1 MDDQLKIFSIWITGI
16 SGAGKT
22 TLANNIN
29 ALLNSNQYKSIVLDG
44 DEIRKKMNK
53 DLGFSIKDRDEN
65 IRRIACMSELL
76 SHQNL
81 ITIVSV
87 ISPMRNQRTYAK
99 EIYGDDFNEVY
110 LKASLDQCIER
121 DVKGL
126 YKKALDQKET
136 DFTALTSPYEEPEN
150 PDLLIDTC
158 LNNTQQSAEKLINFL
173 QKKYNINLEIKK

>member
-1 MDDQLKIFSIWITGI
+1 LKTFSIWITGI

-29 ALLNSNQYKSIVLDG
+29 TALNSNQYKSIVLDG

-53 DLGFSIKDRDEN
+53 DLGFSLKDRDEN
-65 IRRIACMSELL
+65 IRRIASMSELL

-87 ISPMRNQRTYAK
+87 ISPMRNQRAYARD
-99 EIYGDDFNEVY
+99 IYGDNFNEVY
-110 LKASLDQCIER
+110 LKASLDQCIEK

-126 YKKALDQKET
+126 YKKALDSKEA

-150 PDLLIDTC
+150 PDLMIDTS
-158 LNNTQQSAEKLINFL
+158 LNNAKQTALILIEFL
-173 QKKYNINLEIKK
+173 QKKYNIKLI

>member
-53 DLGFSIKDRDEN
+53 DLGFSITDRDEN
-65 IRRIACMSELL
+65 IRGIACMSELL
-76 SHQNL
+76 SHQNI

-87 ISPMRNQRTYAK
+87 ISPMKNQRAYAK
-99 EIYGDDFNEVY
+99 EIYGDNFNEVY
-110 LKASLDQCIER
+110 LKASLDQCIEK
-121 DVKGL
+121 DKKGL
-126 YKKALDQKET
+126 YKKALDRKEPN
-136 DFTALTSPYEEPEN
+136 FTALTSPYEEPEN
-150 PDLLIDTC
+150 PNLLIDTN
-158 LNNTQQSAEKLINFL
+158 LKTIEQSVQILKEFL
-173 QKKYNINLEIKK
+173 QKKYKIYLK

>member
-1 MDDQLKIFSIWITGI
+1 MKTFSVWITGI

-29 ALLNSNQYKSIVLDG
+29 AILNSSQYASVILDG
-44 DEIRKKMNK
+44 DEIRKKMNQ

-87 ISPMRNQRTYAK
+87 ISPIKNQRAYAK
-99 EIYGDDFNEVY
+99 EVYGEDFNEVY
-110 LKASLDQCIER
+110 LKADLDQCIEK

-126 YKKALDQKET
+126 YKRALDQKNSE
-136 DFTALTSPYEEPEN
+136 FTALTSPYEEPEN
-150 PDLLIDTC
+150 PDLMIDVSVNNAKQALQILI
-158 LNNTQQSAEKLINFL
+158 EFL
-173 QKKYNINLEIKK
+173 HKKYSIKLTSNK

>member
-1 MDDQLKIFSIWITGI
+1 MKAFSIWITGI

-29 ALLNSNQYKSIVLDG
+29 IILNTNQYKSIILDG
-44 DEIRKKMNK
+44 DEVRKKMNK

-87 ISPMRNQRTYAK
+87 ISPMKNQRAYARD
-99 EIYGDDFNEVY
+99 IYGDDFNEVY
-110 LKASLDQCIER
+110 LKASLDQCIKK
-121 DVKGL
+121 DTKGL
-126 YKKALDQKET
+126 YKKALDRKEA

-150 PDLLIDTC
+150 PDLIIDASVNNAKQATHILI
-158 LNNTQQSAEKLINFL
+158 EFL
-173 QKKYNINLEIKK
+173 LKKYSLKLKP

>member
-1 MDDQLKIFSIWITGI
+1 MDTKLKAFSIWITGI

-29 ALLNSNQYKSIVLDG
+29 IILNTNQYKSIILDG
-44 DEIRKKMNK
+44 DEVRKKMNK

-87 ISPMRNQRTYAK
+87 ISPMKNQRAYARD
-99 EIYGDDFNEVY
+99 IYGDDFNEVY
-110 LKASLDQCIER
+110 LKASLDQCIKK
-121 DVKGL
+121 DLKGL
-126 YKKALDQKET
+126 YKQALDRKEA

-150 PDLLIDTC
+150 PDLMIDVSINNAKQATQILID
-158 LNNTQQSAEKLINFL
+158 FL
-173 QKKYNINLEIKK
+173 QKKYCLKL

>member
-76 SHQNL
+76 SHQNI

-87 ISPMRNQRTYAK
+87 ISPMKNQRAYAK
-99 EIYGDDFNEVY
+99 EVYGDNFNEVY
-110 LKASLDQCIER
+110 LKASLDQCIEK
-121 DVKGL
+121 DKKGL
-126 YKKALDQKET
+126 YKKALDRKEPN
-136 DFTALTSPYEEPEN
+136 FTALTSPYEEPEN
-150 PDLLIDTC
+150 PNLLIDTN
-158 LNNTQQSAEKLINFL
+158 LKTIEQSVQILKEFL
-173 QKKYNINLEIKK
+173 QKKYKIYLK

>member
-1 MDDQLKIFSIWITGI
+1 MVDQLKAFSIWITGI

-29 ALLNSNQYKSIVLDG
+29 TALNSNQYKSIVLDG
-44 DEIRKKMNK
+44 DQIRKKMNR
-53 DLGFSIKDRDEN
+53 DLGFSITDRDEN

-76 SHQNL
+76 SHQYL

-87 ISPMRNQRTYAK
+87 ISPMRNQRAYAK

-110 LKASLDQCIER
+110 LKASLDQCIEK
-121 DVKGL
+121 DIKGL
-126 YKKALDQKET
+126 YKQALDRKDA

-150 PDLLIDTC
+150 PDLMINTSVNNAKQTAHILI
-158 LNNTQQSAEKLINFL
+158 EFL
-173 QKKYNINLEIKK
+173 LKKYSLKLKP

>member
-1 MDDQLKIFSIWITGI
+1 MKAFSIWITGI

-29 ALLNSNQYKSIVLDG
+29 VILNSNQYKSITLDG
-44 DEIRKKMNK
+44 DEVRKKMNK
-53 DLGFSIKDRDEN
+53 DLGFSITDRDEN

-87 ISPMRNQRTYAK
+87 ISPMRNQREYAK

-110 LKASLDQCIER
+110 LKASLDQCIEK
-121 DVKGL
+121 DTKGL
-126 YKKALDQKET
+126 YKQALDRKEAN
-136 DFTALTSPYEEPEN
+136 FTALTSPYEEPEN
-150 PDLLIDTC
+150 PDLLIDTN
-158 LNNTQQSAEKLINFL
+158 LKTIKQSVQILKEFL
-173 QKKYNINLEIKK
+173 QKKYKIYLK

>member
-1 MDDQLKIFSIWITGI
+1 MAVSLKTFSIWITGI

-29 ALLNSNQYKSIVLDG
+29 AALNSNQYKSIVLDG
-44 DEIRKKMNK
+44 DQIRKKMNK

-87 ISPMRNQRTYAK
+87 ISPMRNQRAYAK
-99 EIYGDDFNEVY
+99 KIYGDDFNEVY
-110 LKASLDQCIER
+110 LKASIDQCIEK

-126 YKKALDQKET
+126 YKQALDQKDP

-150 PDLLIDTC
+150 PDLVINTS
-158 LNNTQQSAEKLINFL
+158 LNNAKQTAQILIEFIQEKYRTTIV
-173 QKKYNINLEIKK
+173 K

>member
-1 MDDQLKIFSIWITGI
+1 MKTFSIWITGI

-29 ALLNSNQYKSIVLDG
+29 AALNSNQYKSIVLDG

-76 SHQNL
+76 SHQYL

-87 ISPMRNQRTYAK
+87 ISPMRNQRAYAK

-110 LKASLDQCIER
+110 LKASLDQCIEK
-121 DVKGL
+121 DAKGL
-126 YKKALDQKET
+126 YKKALDQKDS

-150 PDLLIDTC
+150 PDLMIDSSVNNAMQTALMLI
-158 LNNTQQSAEKLINFL
+158 EFI
-173 QKKYNINLEIKK
+173 QKKYSIKLTP